1 MDNSAI
7 RCFRT
12 GIRIE
17 FGPVSITHDVIVI
30 GGSFSGASTALLLK
44 REAPDLRVAL
54 VERSM
59 EFDRKVGE
67 ATTEVSGNF
76 LTKRLG
82 LASHLAQHH
91 ITKQGLRFWFANDK
105 SDDFA
110 RCGEIGAFYQVRMP
124 SFQVD
129 RQVLDQHVLD
139 LAVAAGAELLR
150 PAKVASVDFK
160 DGISIVH
167 LESAGKP
174 IVLRARW
181 VVDASGRAAFLARKF
196 STLTPLPGHPTNS
209 VWARFRG
216 VKDLDGFELRS
227 RYPEYA
233 RACQA
238 SRTAATN
245 HLTGYGWWC
254 WIIPLKGGDTSVGIV
269 YDERLFTLP
278 PGESLGSRLRD
289 HVLKHPVGKE
299 LFGSAEVV
307 PGDVKA
313 YSSLPYFST
322 EIAGPGWQIVG
333 DAAGFLDPLYSAGL
347 DFCSWTVS
355 AAVNRILMERTGG
368 NSDYPDLNARFL
380 RSYHAW
386 FQALIKDKYHYLGDA
401 DLMRAAFIMD
411 IGWFYFGPV
420 RELCICPKGGF
431 ERFPFDGPIDGA
443 VAKFM
448 ALANRRLKS
457 IAQRRRACGT
467 YGANNLDHRAM
478 VAGFEPTPKVL
489 RTVLQG
495 VRLWLRAEWNNL
507 FLRPQ
512 PDVAKNP
519 VPATVM

>member
-1 MDNSAI
+1 M
-7 RCFRT
+7 
-12 GIRIE
+12 
-17 FGPVSITHDVIVI
+17 V

-44 REAPDLRVAL
+44 RAAPDLRVAL
-54 VERSM
+54 IERCG

-82 LASHLAQHH
+82 LTGHLTHHH
-91 ITKQGLRFWFANDK
+91 IPKQGLRFWFANEK
-105 SDDFA
+105 SGDFG

-139 LAVAAGAELLR
+139 LAVEAGAELFR
-150 PAKVASVDFK
+150 PAKVASI
-160 DGISIVH
+160 G
-167 LESAGKP
+167 LEQGGAVVRIESEGKE
-174 IVLRARW
+174 LRARW
-181 VVDASGRAAFLARKF
+181 LVDASGRAAVLARKF
-196 STLTPLPGHPTNS
+196 STLNPLPEHPTNS

-216 VKDLDGFELRS
+216 VADLDGFELRS

-269 YDERLFTLP
+269 YDERLFSLS

-289 HVLKHPVGKE
+289 HVLKHPVGRE
-299 LFGSAEVV
+299 LFKTAEVV
-307 PGDVKA
+307 AGDVKA
-313 YSSLPYFST
+313 YSSLPYFSS

-355 AAVNRILMERTGG
+355 AAVNRILLERAGG
-368 NSDYPDLNARFL
+368 KADYPDLNARFL

-386 FQALIKDKYHYLGDA
+386 FRALIKDKYHYLGDA
-401 DLMRAAFIMD
+401 DLMEAAFIMD

-420 RELCICPKGGF
+420 RELCIRPKGGF

-448 ALANRRLKS
+448 AFANRRLKA
-457 IAQRRRACGT
+457 IARRRLASGT
-467 YGANNLDHRAM
+467 YGANNLDHRM
-478 VAGFEPTPKVL
+478 MISGFEPTPKVL
-489 RTVLQG
+489 RTVFKGIL
-495 VRLWLRAEWNNL
+495 LWLWAEWKNL
-507 FLRPQ
+507 FLKPC
-512 PDVAKNP
+512 PEIAKE
-519 VPATVM
+519 PATAPRATSPTRPLP